1 MIPLVA
7 MVSLRGKQ
15 SRTFRLWIP
24 LVLVWFLLMPLV
36 LILSPVI
43 FVACLACRIGPFRG
57 TAAAWQVLSALS
69 RTEFEVEHASA
80 GISVYIL

>member
-24 LVLVWFLLMPLV
+24 LVLVWFLLMPLA
-36 LILSPVI
+36 LLLSPVI
-43 FVACLACRIGPFRG
+43 FVGCLACRVNPFRG
-57 TAAAWQVLSALS
+57 VSALWQILSALS
-69 RTEFEVEHASA
+69 RTEFEVDHASA
-80 GISVYIL
+80 GVSVYIL